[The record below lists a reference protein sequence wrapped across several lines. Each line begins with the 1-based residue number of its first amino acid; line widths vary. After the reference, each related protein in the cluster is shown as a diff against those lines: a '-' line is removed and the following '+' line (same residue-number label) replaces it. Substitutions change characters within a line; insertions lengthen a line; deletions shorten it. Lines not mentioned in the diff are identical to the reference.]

1 MFGIG
6 LPELILI
13 MAVAL
18 IVVGPDKLPE
28 LAKSLGRGIVE
39 LKKAASGLKD
49 SLNEEDDDTP
59 GWDPQ
64 DINHHPN
71 KLLED
76 AYNNLPEEAMP
87 DKPGAVAAEKNE
99 ADASTS
105 AAPEEISQAESNEA
119 DTITSTET
127 EAISQT
133 ESDEADTI
141 TSTETEAIS
150 QAEPDE
156 ADTITST
163 ETEAISQAEPDEAE
177 KESQEKKSST

>member
-18 IVVGPDKLPE
+18 IVVGPDKLPD

-64 DINHHPN
+64 NTDHHPN

-76 AYNNLPEEAMP
+76 AYNNLPEDAMP
-87 DKPGAVAAEKNE
+87 EKPDTVAAAESDTD
-99 ADASTS
+99 ADAEAST
-105 AAPEEISQAESNEA
+105 APEETDQV
-119 DTITSTET
+119 DSTEP
-127 EAISQT
+127 
-133 ESDEADTI
+133 
-141 TSTETEAIS
+141 ET
-150 QAEPDE
+150 
-156 ADTITST
+156 
-163 ETEAISQAEPDEAE
+163 
-177 KESQEKKSST
+177 ESQENKSKA